1 MLAEKARTRT
11 RYHGLS
17 GFAAHVKSAG
27 MVVPPRGA
35 TLRFVAPQ
43 PDVLLNREAAAQG
56 VRPSLKVAV
65 ADNTYVGRLQQD
77 LSLTNHERTLI
88 WALVASAAV
97 FCMLGVVYLGAY
109 MTVAYQGRQIHNLQT
124 SLTSEIA
131 RKHALINEIGW
142 KESPGRIAQKA
153 NAMGMVMGGK
163 ADYVIVHAPAV
174 RGTAGANPTTLA
186 ESRPSLSAGTLGDN

>member
-17 GFAAHVKSAG
+17 GFAAPGVA
-27 MVVPPRGA
+27 VPPRRA
-35 TLRFVAPQ
+35 TFHFVAPQ
-43 PDVLLNREAAAQG
+43 PDVLRRREAASHG
-56 VRPSLKVAV
+56 SRPSLEVAV
-65 ADNTYVGRLQQD
+65 AGNTYVGRLQQD
-77 LSLTNHERTLI
+77 LRLTNHERTLI
-88 WALVASAAV
+88 WALLASAAV

-163 ADYVIVHAPAV
+163 ADYVIVHTPAA
-174 RGTAGANPTTLA
+174 RGTASSNPTTIA
-186 ESRPSLSAGTLGDN
+186 ESRPSLGAGALGDN